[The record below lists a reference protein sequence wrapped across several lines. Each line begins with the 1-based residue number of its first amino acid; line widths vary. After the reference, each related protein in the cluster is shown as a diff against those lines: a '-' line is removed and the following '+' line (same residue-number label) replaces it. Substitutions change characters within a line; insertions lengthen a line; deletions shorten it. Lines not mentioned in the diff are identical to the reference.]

1 MPHGMSSTPTCLG
14 CKFCSFHA
22 LILDALEM
30 LHGSLLV
37 TGFLAHIALLATS
50 DMENEHEKLIF
61 CLIRLMAE
69 REPKELVFRNSV
81 EESEIVSRIKQL
93 NSSVMNFHRM
103 KVGGSERRYVDKRSK
118 EYGREI
124 HKILEAAL
132 HLKAEADAYKFQAAA
147 KRDSARANLK
157 RVIYGDAMNFTAEDT
172 DIQRRIDD
180 NTSKENVFQ
189 DIRDKGKSCS
199 GPGAGRS
206 LINDYFCL
214 CFTESHFGSNEKSY
228 RGVCGDG
235 IVETTWDDTKEGWL
249 AKWHKNKDKGCERF
263 QGRLPSPPLI
273 EEALYLF
280 NKTVEASHAKYHEK
294 GVFGHHQP
302 HDGYK
307 NPISCDGTGEKKTC
321 VNYKH
326 VLSHGGIPWV
336 NRLQNASEDLREM
349 EDLVSKSES
358 ILTRLELLE
367 QDAEQ
372 IYVEA
377 KFSLHLPEKNDLDS
391 LMEEENALDDT
402 EPNSSLDDAGAS
414 YSGRRN
420 FDAIGMILMTLP
432 LLSFF

>member
-1 MPHGMSSTPTCLG
+1 MPHGVSCMHTGLG

-37 TGFLAHIALLATS
+37 TGLLAYIAMLATS

-132 HLKAEADAYKFQAAA
+132 HLKAEADAYKLQAAA

-189 DIRDKGKSCS
+189 NIGKPEESCS
-199 GPGAGRS
+199 GRGAGRS

-214 CFTESHFGSNEKSY
+214 CFTKDHLGSNEKSY

-235 IVETTWDDTKEGWL
+235 IVETSWDDTKEGWL

-280 NKTVEASHAKYHEK
+280 NKTVVAIHAKYHERD
-294 GVFGHHQP
+294 VLGHYQP
-302 HDGYK
+302 YDR
-307 NPISCDGTGEKKTC
+307 EKKPVPCMSTTYSNAC
-321 VNYKH
+321 VDYKH

-349 EDLVSKSES
+349 EDLVSNLKYSYE
-358 ILTRLELLE
+358 
-367 QDAEQ
+367 
-372 IYVEA
+372 
-377 KFSLHLPEKNDLDS
+377 
-391 LMEEENALDDT
+391 
-402 EPNSSLDDAGAS
+402 AGAT
-414 YSGRRN
+414 R
-420 FDAIGMILMTLP
+420 A
-432 LLSFF
+432 

>member
-1 MPHGMSSTPTCLG
+1 MPHGMSSTPTGLG
-14 CKFCSFHA
+14 WKFCSFHA

-30 LHGSLLV
+30 FHGSLLV
-37 TGFLAHIALLATS
+37 TGLLAYIAMLAAS

-189 DIRDKGKSCS
+189 SIRKPEESCS

-214 CFTESHFGSNEKSY
+214 CFTKNHFGSNEKSY

-235 IVETTWDDTKEGWL
+235 IVETSWDDTKEGWL

-280 NKTVEASHAKYHEK
+280 NKTVVAIHAKYHEK
-294 GVFGHHQP
+294 GVFGHYQP
-302 HDGYK
+302 RDRDN
-307 NPISCDGTGEKKTC
+307 NPVPCMSTTYSNAC
-321 VNYKH
+321 VDYNH
-326 VLSHGGIPWV
+326 ALNHGGIPWV

-367 QDAEQ
+367 HDAEQ

-402 EPNSSLDDAGAS
+402 EPNSSLDDAETS

-420 FDAIGMILMTLP
+420 FHVIGMI
-432 LLSFF
+432 